1 MRNPSNLTKHISTDR
16 KGTIT
21 MVVTNLRINMFL
33 TVTTLLAAGPA
44 LSQTPNATPAS
55 QSPTPSPSASPPQK
69 HRGFEI
75 PKIGVDLGLFI
86 PSDSKTRNRFGK
98 SWTNI
103 GIGIGRPDTPSGTG
117 RVGLDIGVVSK
128 SSGDHHAFVAPLG
141 VYYRRAFN
149 ADDVQS
155 GRLLIPYYGV
165 SADLVVLDLRS
176 PEDNVHSR
184 FRLGYGG
191 SAIIGTTIGAS
202 GFAEAKYLAVG
213 KVKSFDL
220 SGASFTVGVRF

>member
-1 MRNPSNLTKHISTDR
+1 MTVAHT
-16 KGTIT
+16 
-21 MVVTNLRINMFL
+21 RINMFL
-33 TVTTLLAAGPA
+33 TVATSLLAAGPA
-44 LSQTPNATPAS
+44 LSQAPDAVPAS
-55 QSPTPSPSASPPQK
+55 QVPAAPQK

-86 PSDSKTRNRFGK
+86 PSDGKTRSRFGK
-98 SWTNI
+98 SWGNI
-103 GIGIGRPDTPSGTG
+103 GIGLGRPDTPSGTG
-117 RVGLDIGVVSK
+117 RVGLDFSVISK

-149 ADDVQS
+149 ASDVQS
-155 GRLLIPYYGV
+155 GRSLIPYYGV

-176 PEDNVHSR
+176 PEDDVHSR

-202 GFAEAKYLAVG
+202 GFAEAKYQAIG
-213 KVKSFDL
+213 KVKGFDL
-220 SGASFTVGVRF
+220 SGASFTIGVRF